1 MKLLK
6 KTAAAATALSV
17 CAAMPLGLTANAV
30 SGDFNGD
37 GKFKLS
43 DVTAVL
49 KAYVNGTK
57 VDSRTLSATDANGN
71 GKIDLSDCKALLKQ
85 YVNGGSGSSSGGS
98 GLTAGKDYAK
108 GTSLRIAAGYNY
120 TNTGITFDAQTA
132 GNGVTLADG
141 KTYKTGY
148 LKPTWAE
155 LENRLG
161 VKFEDKYKGNSASRE
176 FQWWQAQLDQ
186 VDIVQGTAYQF
197 NERGV
202 MGKIVDLSKYLDKMP
217 NFKAFLDA
225 NPIVRLSITG
235 YNEKGKPG
243 AIYFTPYFDGV
254 NDVERMPLMRTDWVE
269 KLLNGSG
276 DFTAEKCG
284 TTAAPVYTPY
294 MPTSGKVTVDVV
306 KADGSGV
313 QQLAKNYNNFGN
325 IIDKMNRAGAMSGVE
340 AVNMLR
346 EYIDKT
352 YEGYYGDNRADLFI
366 GQNAAW
372 DADELVALL
381 RCVTAN
387 AQTLNGTDTVEGLF
401 CREGNNNQRRL
412 DMFRFAG
419 TLFGARGLNS
429 TNEYLYVGTDGKLH
443 DARMEEQTYT
453 AIERMHTLAQ
463 EGLISNGFINET
475 DEKSADIIQSDLGF
489 MSYDFSQIQTLF
501 NESIDKDTQKPVMD
515 DDEEYRAVMIPVA
528 RWYDG
533 SDANGKYMRF
543 TDSWR
548 SAKDQGWG
556 ISAAGVSGSKDKLNA
571 ALKLIDYA
579 YSKEGQILMSYGPD
593 AFIKNGETFNFN
605 GEEWPVISDAAYA
618 EIRQKWSGNYTNYAR
633 RHLGSALIGTVKAQ
647 PFEYQCTTA
656 AGKTGAGYISKAIAF
671 GTIKHTVL
679 SYEARNPWYTTVPTV
694 LPLTAMENDILN
706 GFPEL
711 VGNASEFSTARNGS
725 NLLVDIIVN
734 GYFGSGTSNRA
745 ETINTVK
752 NTWKGDTVLKTRN
765 DAWDRLVKFYKG

>member
-1 MKLLK
+1 MKLPK
-6 KTAAAATALSV
+6 KTGALLAALSV
-17 CAAMPLGLTANAV
+17 CAAMPLGMTANAV

-57 VDSRTLSATDANGN
+57 VNSRTLNACDANGN

-108 GTSLRIAAGYNY
+108 GTTLRMGAGYNNTY
-120 TNTGITFDAQTA
+120 TGITFDAKTA

-141 KTYKTGY
+141 KTYKAGD

-155 LENRLG
+155 LQNRLG
-161 VKFEDKYKGNSASRE
+161 IKFEDKYQGYSDSKE
-176 FQWWQAQLDQ
+176 FQYWKQQLDQ
-186 VDIVQGTAYQF
+186 VDIVQGTAAEF
-197 NERGV
+197 NYNYDGL
-202 MGKIVDLSKYLDKMP
+202 VDLNKYLDRMP

-225 NPIVRLSITG
+225 NPIVRLSITAATTG
-235 YNEKGKPG
+235 ANRG
-243 AIYFTPYFDGV
+243 AIFFTPYFDGV
-254 NDVERMPLMRTDWVE
+254 NGVECMPLMRTDWVE

-294 MPTSGKVTVDVV
+294 MPKSGKVAVDVV

-313 QQLAKNYNNFGN
+313 QQLTKNYDNAGN
-325 IIDKMNRAGAMSGVE
+325 IIDKMNKAGAMSGEE

-346 EYIDKT
+346 DYIDAA
-352 YEGYYGDNRADLFI
+352 YNGYYGTNRADLFI

-401 CREGNNNQRRL
+401 CREGNNNRRRT
-412 DMFRFAG
+412 DMYRFAG

-429 TNEYLYVGTDGKLH
+429 TNEYLYVGSDGKLH
-443 DARMEEQTYT
+443 DARMEEQTYA

-475 DEKSADIIQSDLGF
+475 AEKSADIIKSDLGF
-489 MSYDFSQIQTLF
+489 MSYDYSQNQTLF
-501 NESIDKDTQKPVMD
+501 NESIDKETQKPIMD

-556 ISAAGVSGSKDKLNA
+556 ISAAGVAGSKDKLNA

-593 AFIKNGETFNFN
+593 AFIKNGETFTFN
-605 GEEWPVISDAAYA
+605 GEKWPVISDAAYA
-618 EIRQKWSGNYTNYAR
+618 EILQKWEGNYTNYAR
-633 RHLGSALIGTVKAQ
+633 RHLGSALIGKAQ

-656 AGKTGAGYISKAIAF
+656 AGKIGAGYISKAIAL
-671 GTIKHTVL
+671 GTIKHTTL
-679 SYEARNPWYTTVPTV
+679 SLESNPWYTTVPTV
-694 LPLTAMENDILN
+694 LPQLYAERTMLLDQCA
-706 GFPEL
+706 EL
-711 VGNASEFSTARNGS
+711 VGSSSKFSTEMKKS
-725 NLLVDIIVN
+725 NLLVDIIAK
-734 GYFGSGTSNRA
+734 GYSGSGTSNRA

-752 NTWKGDTVLKTRN
+752 KTWKGDTVLKTIN
-765 DAWDRLVKFYKG
+765 DAWDRLLKS